1 MNTTGMTTTEQYSG
15 GYSPLII
22 DQFKQRTFAKQGAFL
37 LPYLTSGLTILDCGC
52 GPGSMTLDIAELVNP
67 GLVFGMD
74 SSPIQI
80 EQALLLQ
87 QQRAINN
94 VSFTTG
100 SAYQL
105 PYDDAQFDVVF
116 AHAVLYHL
124 QQPEQALAE
133 FRRVLKPNGLVALRD
148 ACHSGDMM
156 MPECADLTAAWDT
169 IDKIFTYQGGNIDF
183 GSQHKQSLLN
193 QGFQNITVSYSYDTF
208 ASDAEK
214 ESVCSYWNQFLAVDH
229 RQLILEQ
236 QWLTETE
243 LARQCAALNEW
254 CANPASF
261 FARARCEA
269 IAYK

>member
-1 MNTTGMTTTEQYSG
+1 MTTTEQYSG

-22 DQFKQRTFAKQGAFL
+22 DQFKQRTFARQGAFL
-37 LPYLTSGLTILDCGC
+37 LPYLTSGLTVLDCGC
-52 GPGSMTLDIAELVNP
+52 GPGSMTLDIAELVSP
-67 GLVFGMD
+67 GQVFGID

-87 QQRAINN
+87 QQRGISN

-105 PYDDAQFDVVF
+105 PYPDEKFDVVF

-156 MPECADLTAAWDT
+156 IPESSDLTAVWNT
-169 IDKIFTYQGGNIDF
+169 IDKVFTHQGGNIYF
-183 GSQHKQSLLN
+183 GSRHKQLLLEL
-193 QGFQNITVSYSYDTF
+193 GFRDITISCSYDTF

-214 ESVCSYWNQFLAVDH
+214 DSIRSYWQQFLAVDH
-229 RQLILEQ
+229 RQLILKQ
-236 QWLTETE
+236 QWLTETA
-243 LARQCAALNEW
+243 LTQQCAALNDW

-269 IAYK
+269 IAGK

>member
-1 MNTTGMTTTEQYSG
+1 MTTTEQYSG

-22 DQFKQRTFAKQGAFL
+22 DQFKQRTFVKQGAFL
-37 LPYLTSGLTILDCGC
+37 LPYLTAGLTVLDCGC
-52 GPGSMTLDIAELVNP
+52 GPGSMTLDIADLVGP
-67 GLVFGMD
+67 GFVVGID
-74 SSPIQI
+74 NSPIQI

-87 QQRAINN
+87 KQRAVTN

-105 PYDDAQFDVVF
+105 PYPDEQFDVVF

-133 FRRVLKPNGLVALRD
+133 FRRVLKPGGLVALRD

-156 MPECADLTAAWDT
+156 MPMSTDLAAAWNT
-169 IDKIFTYQGGNIDF
+169 IDKVFSHQGGNIYF
-183 GSQHKQSLLN
+183 GSQHKQLLLE
-193 QGFQNITVSYSYDTF
+193 QGFQHITVSCSYDTF
-208 ASDAEK
+208 ASEAEK
-214 ESVCSYWNQFLAVDH
+214 DSIRSYWSQFLNVDH

-236 QWLTETE
+236 QWLTVTE
-243 LARQCAALNEW
+243 LAQQSAALDQW

-269 IAYK
+269 IARK

>member
-1 MNTTGMTTTEQYSG
+1 MNTTEQYSG
-15 GYSPLII
+15 GYSPIII
-22 DQFKQRTFAKQGAFL
+22 DQFKQRSFSKQGAFL
-37 LPYLTSGLTILDCGC
+37 LPYLKSGLTVLDCGC

-67 GLVFGMD
+67 SRVFGID

-87 QQRAINN
+87 QQRAVGNA
-94 VSFTTG
+94 SFTTG
-100 SAYQL
+100 SVYQL
-105 PYDDAQFDVVF
+105 PYEDEQFDIVF

-124 QQPEQALAE
+124 QHPEQALAE
-133 FRRVLKPNGLVALRD
+133 FKRVLKPNGLVALRD

-156 MPECADLTAAWDT
+156 MPESPDLTAVWAT
-169 IDKIFTYQGGNIDF
+169 IEKVFIHQCGNIYF
-183 GSQHKQSLLN
+183 GSQHKQALLE
-193 QGFQNITVSYSYDTF
+193 QGFQNITVSCSYDTF
-208 ASDAEK
+208 ATEIEK
-214 ESVCSYWNQFLAVDH
+214 DSIRNCWQQFLNIDH

-243 LARQCAALNEW
+243 LARQCAALSEW

-269 IAYK
+269 IARK